1 MLSLAI
7 FSMSELWGS
16 NETQE
21 EASCSRSYLRE
32 GRMIVARILEEATA
46 FTIGF
51 ALFLLMA
58 RSDSIVLTAVIVG
71 SLGVA
76 TFWKVPKQ

>member
-1 MLSLAI
+1 
-7 FSMSELWGS
+7 
-16 NETQE
+16 
-21 EASCSRSYLRE
+21 
-32 GRMIVARILEEATA
+32 MIVARILEEATA